1 VPWRPSQVHPS
12 AMLNAAC
19 LHAHAGAVPHAAV
32 CRPTRAAAYGS
43 PSLGAFVS
51 VCKDG
56 EPPPIVA
63 CLSRPDTPPPPSA
76 CQCGRAPRTK
86 GDGGDRWIADRKGQT
101 SLDGHKLVL
110 RPIEAQ

>member
-56 EPPPIVA
+56 EPPPHC
-63 CLSRPDTPPPPSA
+63 CLSVETGHTTTAERVPVRARATH
-76 CQCGRAPRTK
+76 QGRR
-86 GDGGDRWIADRKGQT
+86 R
-101 SLDGHKLVL
+101 
-110 RPIEAQ
+110 